1 MNRLPSAT
9 PLQILD
15 GTTCFGPLAARNW
28 DIKACDWRLPRALEA
43 GMSWNTSALVIEG
56 DQVRRGSA
64 LFADL
69 GFPGLAA
76 VSQISGDEAGSSGLR
91 GRALGLVSGWTLV
104 WDPCMFLV
112 PEESAGVFQGRIWS
126 LRLETALLTL
136 SQGARIYSFITQGIT
151 STHGFA
157 WYMQSQRKRLWVPQ
171 AGTVIM
177 QDGEQLP
184 EEVRARSEEPDEEQR
199 LFVIMEKLTG
209 ISMHDALAQ
218 QFMLFA

>member
-1 MNRLPSAT
+1 
-9 PLQILD
+9 
-15 GTTCFGPLAARNW
+15 
-28 DIKACDWRLPRALEA
+28 
-43 GMSWNTSALVIEG
+43 MSWNTSALVIEG
-56 DQVRRGSA
+56 DEARRGSA

-76 VSQISGDEAGSSGLR
+76 VSRISGDEAGSSGLR

-104 WDPCMFLV
+104 WDPCMFFV

-136 SQGARIYSFITQGIT
+136 SRRGRIYSFITQGIT

-157 WYMQSQRKRLWVPQ
+157 WYVQGERKRLWLSQ
-171 AGTVIM
+171 EGAIIM
-177 QDGEQLP
+177 QHGVPLP
-184 EEVRARSEEPDEEQR
+184 EEVRTKSEEPDEEQR
-199 LFVIMEKLTG
+199 LFIIMQKLTG

-218 QFMLFA
+218 QFEVFA